1 MSSLRKTMSYNSKST
16 FDELRWVIHIR
27 KTLEEEIEE
36 EDGELSVT
44 IFNVPKLLMASDP
57 DSYVPQ
63 QVAIGPY
70 HYWRPELYE
79 MQSYKLA
86 ATKRFLK
93 SLQTLKLDNLVDQ
106 LTKLEQRVRA
116 CYHKYLDLNGETMVW
131 MMIVDASFLLELLQ
145 IYAIQEGAT
154 KRVVSSSMSHLVDYA
169 GRKSAHNA
177 MLRDIVMLENQIP
190 LCVLRKMLKF
200 KFSTKEAADE
210 MLIFMFIGLFKQI
223 SPFKMIDD
231 FPNIKVS
238 ESAHLLDFFYDMI
251 VPKLETDQDVT
262 IDVEI
267 QQEEQGQ
274 KGDGENSKGESS
286 YVKQSFNEL
295 WKILSKLNKGPMK
308 LLKRALVS
316 RPLKL
321 LVKFPWKIITNLPG
335 GKLLKQPLESI
346 FSPKEKDEEENQE
359 NENSSTLINK
369 PPLIEEI
376 AIPCVKE
383 LMNSGVNFSP
393 TTNGSISSISFD
405 AKTRTFY
412 LPIISLDVNTEV
424 FLRNLVAY
432 ESSVGSG
439 PLVITRYT
447 ELMNGVIDSEDDAKI
462 LREKGIILNH
472 LKSDKEVANMWNGM
486 SKSLRLSRVLF
497 LDNAIED
504 VNKFYNSRMKVK
516 IWKFMKSYV
525 FGSWKVLTFLAAIFL
540 LLLLAVQ
547 AFCSVYS
554 CSRFFDKAL
563 QQSD

>member
-1 MSSLRKTMSYNSKST
+1 MSSLRFTMSYNSKST
-16 FDELRWVIHIR
+16 FDELQWVIHIR
-27 KTLEEEIEE
+27 KTLEEEFE
-36 EDGELSVT
+36 EDDGKLSVT

-93 SLQTLKLDNLVDQ
+93 SLQTFKLDNLVDQ
-106 LTKLEQRVRA
+106 LTKCEQRVRG
-116 CYHKYLDLNGETMVW
+116 CYHKFLDLNGETMVW

-145 IYAIQEGAT
+145 IYAMQEGAT

-190 LCVLRKMLKF
+190 LFVLRKLLEF
-200 KFSTKEAADE
+200 KFSSKEAADE
-210 MLIFMFIGLFKQI
+210 MLIFMFIGLFKQT
-223 SPFKMIDD
+223 SPFKMIEE
-231 FPNIKVS
+231 FPSIKVS

-251 VPKLETDQDVT
+251 VPKLETGNDVT

-267 QQEEQGQ
+267 QQEEEQE
-274 KGDGENSKGESS
+274 KGEDENSKGESS
-286 YVKQSFNEL
+286 YVMQSFNEI
-295 WKILSKLNKGPMK
+295 WRILSKLNKGPMK
-308 LLKRALVS
+308 SLKRVLVS
-316 RPLKL
+316 RPLKV
-321 LVKFPWKIITNLPG
+321 LVKFPWKIISNLPG
-335 GKLLKQPLESI
+335 GKLLKQPIESLF
-346 FSPKEKDEEENQE
+346 FSKEKGDEEKQE

-376 AIPCVKE
+376 TIPSVKE
-383 LMNSGVNFSP
+383 LVKSGVNFSP
-393 TTNGSISSISFD
+393 TNESISSISFD

-412 LPIISLDVNTEV
+412 LPIIGLDVNTEV

-447 ELMNGVIDSEDDAKI
+447 ELMNGIIDSEDDAKI

-472 LKSDKEVANMWNGM
+472 LKSDKEVADMWNGM

-497 LDNAIED
+497 LDKTIED

-516 IWKFMKSYV
+516 MLKFMKSYV
-525 FGSWKVLTFLAAIFL
+525 FGSWQFLTFLAAIFL
-540 LLLLAVQ
+540 LLLMGVQ
-547 AFCSVYS
+547 AFCSVYT
-554 CSRFFDKAL
+554 CSRFFGSLKE
-563 QQSD
+563 SD

>member
-1 MSSLRKTMSYNSKST
+1 MSSLRSTMSYNSKST
-16 FDELRWVIHIR
+16 FDELRWVIHVR
-27 KTLEEEIEE
+27 KTLEEEFEE

-93 SLQTLKLDNLVDQ
+93 SLQSFKLDNLVDQ
-106 LTKLEQRVRA
+106 LTKYEQRVRG
-116 CYHKYLDLNGETMVW
+116 CYHKFLDLNGETMVW

-145 IYAIQEGAT
+145 IYAMQEGAT

-190 LCVLRKMLKF
+190 LFVLRKLLEF
-200 KFSTKEAADE
+200 KFSSKEAADE
-210 MLIFMFIGLFKQI
+210 MLIFMFIGLFKQT
-223 SPFKMIDD
+223 SPFKMIEE
-231 FPNIKVS
+231 FPSIKVS

-251 VPKLETDQDVT
+251 VPKLETGNDVT

-267 QQEEQGQ
+267 QQEEEQD
-274 KGDGENSKGESS
+274 KGEDENSKGESS
-286 YVKQSFNEL
+286 YVKQSLNEI
-295 WKILSKLNKGPMK
+295 WRILSKLNKGPMK
-308 LLKRALVS
+308 SLKRVLVS
-316 RPLKL
+316 RPLKV
-321 LVKFPWKIITNLPG
+321 LVKFPWKIISNLPG
-335 GKLLKQPLESI
+335 GKLLKQPIESLF
-346 FSPKEKDEEENQE
+346 FSKEKGDEEKQE
-359 NENSSTLINK
+359 TENSSTLINK

-376 AIPCVKE
+376 TIPSVKE
-383 LMNSGVNFSP
+383 LVKSGVNFSP
-393 TTNGSISSISFD
+393 TNGSISSISFD

-412 LPIISLDVNTEV
+412 LPIIGLDVNTEV

-447 ELMNGVIDSEDDAKI
+447 ELMNGIIDSEDDAKI

-472 LKSDKEVANMWNGM
+472 LKSDKEVADMWNGM

-497 LDNAIED
+497 LDKTIED

-516 IWKFMKSYV
+516 MLKFMKSYV
-525 FGSWKVLTFLAAIFL
+525 FGSWQFLTFLAAIFL
-540 LLLLAVQ
+540 LLLMGVQ
-547 AFCSVYS
+547 AFCSVYT
-554 CSRFFDKAL
+554 CSRFFGSLKE
-563 QQSD
+563 SD